1 MKSPYK
7 LSQELSVTPQA
18 VYKKIKQL
26 NNELNVH
33 IKKEKGKILL
43 DEEAERILRNS
54 FSEVQQSV
62 QQPVDEQ
69 LINQSGEFNNQFNSE
84 IEFLREQNKN
94 LQEQNKSLQEELN
107 TERNHSRDVTNKL
120 IELTSNSQELTRN
133 SQLLLNQEQ
142 QKNTLL
148 LSDERLEENKK
159 SLWQRLFKKKNKS

>member
-43 DEEAERILRNS
+43 NEEAERILRNS
-54 FSEVQQSV
+54 FLEVQQSV

-69 LINQSGEFNNQFNSE
+69 LINQSGEFSNQFNSE
-84 IEFLREQNKN
+84 IKFLREQNKN

-148 LSDERLEENKK
+148 LSDERSEENKK
-159 SLWQRLFKKKNKS
+159 SLWQKLFKKKNKS